1 MFFEYEE
8 QAKNHA
14 PVPDG
19 LSMFDECGYR
29 ILSEIYALYQ
39 KGIIA
44 KEEAIDRKRKLK
56 SRALK
61 EIQLDNF
68 RDNTAYERE
77 KILRLSEQARTK
89 ARKDPTPEN
98 CIELVDTIDGILKNE
113 LQQNVILSE
122 HGANCPCCNKFFNQ
136 DHVQAK
142 PRFCENCGAM
152 LVWKD
157 GKNV

>member
-8 QAKNHA
+8 QAKNHE

-39 KGIIA
+39 HGTITR
-44 KEEAIDRKRKLK
+44 EQAIDKKRKLK
-56 SRALK
+56 ARALK
-61 EIQLDNF
+61 EIRLDNF

-77 KILRLSEQARTK
+77 KILRLSEQARTR
-89 ARKDPTPEN
+89 ARKEPTKEN
-98 CIELVDTIDGILKNE
+98 LLALIETIDGILKNE

-122 HGANCPCCNKFFNQ
+122 HGANCPCCGKFFNQ
-136 DHVQAK
+136 DHAHSK
-142 PRFCENCGAM
+142 PCLCVSCSAI
-152 LVWKD
+152 D
-157 GKNV
+157 GC

>member
-1 MFFEYEE
+1 MDFTWEKLAANQE
-8 QAKNHA
+8 
-14 PVPDG
+14 PMPDG
-19 LSMFDECGYR
+19 LPLAEQRAFQVVS
-29 ILSEIYALYQ
+29 ALYARFYAKTISKEQAAQDKQ
-39 KGIIA
+39 KTKA
-44 KEEAIDRKRKLK
+44 ELKQEIDT
-56 SRALK
+56 
-61 EIQLDNF
+61 DNY

-77 KILRLSEQARTK
+77 KILRLSEQARIK
-89 ARKDPTPEN
+89 ARKEPTKKN
-98 CIELVDTIDGILKNE
+98 CLALVDTIEGILKNE
-113 LQQNVILSE
+113 IQQNVIYSE